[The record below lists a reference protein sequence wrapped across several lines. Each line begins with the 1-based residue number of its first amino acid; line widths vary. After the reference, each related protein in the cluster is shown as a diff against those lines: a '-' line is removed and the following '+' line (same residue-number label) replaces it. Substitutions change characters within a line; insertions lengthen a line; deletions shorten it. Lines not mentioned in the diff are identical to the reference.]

1 MASLGKKKYIF
12 VVSAVIIL
20 IGIISMAIQ
29 GLNLGIDFRGG
40 TIITVD
46 LKTDANQED
55 LKTIVASA
63 GGKDIQIQNAGDQ
76 SYIIRFYTDE
86 NADIHELRAA
96 INKGLADKYGDEID
110 PSYETVSA
118 SASRELIIAAFV
130 TAAVAI
136 VGMLIYIAFR
146 FDLNSGL
153 AAVIGLIHDVLITL
167 SVVSVVQLQLNTTFI
182 AALLTILGYAIN
194 NTIIVFDRIRENNKK
209 YDVKQYD
216 RNFVVNLS
224 VKESITRT
232 IFSTLTTLFTIGMLY
247 ILGVTSIKEFTLPII
262 VGIASSVYSSLCVN
276 PLVWVLFSERK
287 SAKKKA

>member
-46 LKTDANQED
+46 LKTDANQEE
-55 LKTIVASA
+55 LKAIVASA
-63 GGKDIQIQNAGDQ
+63 GGKDIQIQNAGDH

-96 INKGLADKYGDEID
+96 INKGLSDKYGDEID

-118 SASRELIIAAFV
+118 SASRELIVAAFV

-136 VGMLIYIAFR
+136 VGMLIYIGFR

-167 SVVSVVQLQLNTTFI
+167 AVVSVVQLQLNTTFI

-276 PLVWVLFSERK
+276 PLVWMLFSERK

>member
-1 MASLGKKKYIF
+1 M
-12 VVSAVIIL
+12 
-20 IGIISMAIQ
+20 
-29 GLNLGIDFRGG
+29 
-40 TIITVD
+40 
-46 LKTDANQED
+46 
-55 LKTIVASA
+55 
-63 GGKDIQIQNAGDQ
+63 
-76 SYIIRFYTDE
+76 
-86 NADIHELRAA
+86 
-96 INKGLADKYGDEID
+96 
-110 PSYETVSA
+110 
-118 SASRELIIAAFV
+118 
-130 TAAVAI
+130 
-136 VGMLIYIAFR
+136 
-146 FDLNSGL
+146 
-153 AAVIGLIHDVLITL
+153 IGLIHDVLITL
-167 SVVSVVQLQLNTTFI
+167 AVVSVVQLQLNTTFI

-276 PLVWVLFSERK
+276 PLVWMLFSERK

>member
-46 LKTDANQED
+46 VKTDANQED

-63 GGKDIQIQNAGDQ
+63 GGKDIQIQNAGDH

-96 INKGLADKYGDEID
+96 INKGLSDKYGDEID

-118 SASRELIIAAFV
+118 SASR
-130 TAAVAI
+130 
-136 VGMLIYIAFR
+136 
-146 FDLNSGL
+146 
-153 AAVIGLIHDVLITL
+153 
-167 SVVSVVQLQLNTTFI
+167 
-182 AALLTILGYAIN
+182 
-194 NTIIVFDRIRENNKK
+194 
-209 YDVKQYD
+209 
-216 RNFVVNLS
+216 
-224 VKESITRT
+224 
-232 IFSTLTTLFTIGMLY
+232 
-247 ILGVTSIKEFTLPII
+247 
-262 VGIASSVYSSLCVN
+262 
-276 PLVWVLFSERK
+276 
-287 SAKKKA
+287 